1 MLPNYIKKSIK
12 MKYIKLF
19 ENFDENKIKSDLQ
32 DIFVELVDNG
42 FVVNVSTHLVNLE
55 DNIEFEFKK
64 KGSSNFKYQDIK
76 EYVLMALDYIET
88 LWGNIEV
95 EYKTERKVD
104 MYGIQQYITSRYK
117 PIDSHTDDANVVN
130 IKMEIYKQ

>member
-1 MLPNYIKKSIK
+1 MGL
-12 MKYIKLF
+12 MRYIKLF

-42 FVVNVSTHLVNLE
+42 FVVNVSTHLVNLD

-88 LWGNIEV
+88 LWGDIDV
-95 EYKTERKVD
+95 EYKTEKRVD
-104 MYGIQQYITSRYK
+104 TFGFTQYITSGYRKYTDGK
-117 PIDSHTDDANVVN
+117 LIDDADVCN

>member
-1 MLPNYIKKSIK
+1 MR
-12 MKYIKLF
+12 YIKLF

-42 FVVNVSTHLVNLE
+42 FVVNVSTHLVNLD

-64 KGSSNFKYQDIK
+64 KDGSNFKYQDIK

-88 LWGNIEV
+88 LWDSIEV
-95 EYKTERKVD
+95 EFRTERKVEL
-104 MYGIQQYITSRYK
+104 YGQQQFIASRSK
-117 PIDSHTDDANVVN
+117 PTDDVNVVN
-130 IKMEIYKQ
+130 IKMDIYKK

>member
-1 MLPNYIKKSIK
+1 

-32 DIFVELVDNG
+32 DIFVELVDSG
-42 FVVNVSTHLVNLE
+42 FVVNVSTHLVNLD

-64 KGSSNFKYQDIK
+64 KYSNFRYKDIK

-88 LWGNIEV
+88 LWGDIDV
-95 EYKTERKVD
+95 EYKTEKKVELF
-104 MYGIQQYITSRYK
+104 GFTQYITSGYNK
-117 PIDSHTDDANVVN
+117 YTDGKLIDDADICN

>member
-1 MLPNYIKKSIK
+1 

-32 DIFVELVDNG
+32 DIFVELIDNG
-42 FVVNVSTHLVNLE
+42 FVVNVFTHLVNLD

-64 KGSSNFKYQDIK
+64 KDGSNFKYQDIK

-88 LWGNIEV
+88 LWGSIDV
-95 EYKTERKVD
+95 EYKTEREVD
-104 MYGIQQYITSRYK
+104 VFGFTQYITSGYNK
-117 PIDSHTDDANVVN
+117 YTDGKLIDDVDACN
-130 IKMEIYKQ
+130 IKMDIYKQ

>member
-1 MLPNYIKKSIK
+1 

-42 FVVNVSTHLVNLE
+42 FVVNVSTHLVNLD
-55 DNIEFEFKK
+55 DNIDFEFKK
-64 KGSSNFKYQDIK
+64 KDSSNFKYQDIK

-88 LWGNIEV
+88 LWNSINV
-95 EYKTERKVD
+95 EYKTERKVEVF
-104 MYGIQQYITSRYK
+104 GFTQYITSRYK